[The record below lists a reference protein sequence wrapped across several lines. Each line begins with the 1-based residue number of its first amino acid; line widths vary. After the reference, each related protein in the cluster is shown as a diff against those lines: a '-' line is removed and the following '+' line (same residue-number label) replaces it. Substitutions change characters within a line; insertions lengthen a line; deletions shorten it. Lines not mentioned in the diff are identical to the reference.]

1 MLTQASI
8 RADLTAVIR
17 QSGWGWGP
25 WKVLVWSKVLNPH
38 CWRINGAFT
47 KEEECNA
54 ILWKSSS
61 WTHRVSTH
69 LNPDACLR
77 WDLRKW
83 LQLAASGGEA
93 EDNIVL
99 LTPCM
104 PLSVPLSVSHAVFHK
119 HYNLGN
125 ETNLCLSVCRLYLS
139 RSVTLRHLSL
149 KSHVISRNAFALFE
163 VVKVSSL
170 PLQADTI
177 SVCEAV
183 SDLYQWFTSPSVISR
198 LQPERKNPASMNHTE
213 ALFQNWHV
221 IEANNLDWNKSIHE

>member
-1 MLTQASI
+1 MRLRPLESAC
-8 RADLTAVIR
+8 
-17 QSGWGWGP
+17 
-25 WKVLVWSKVLNPH
+25 LVKGVEPLPLEDKWCFHKGGRVP
-38 CWRINGAFT
+38 
-47 KEEECNA
+47 ECNG

-61 WTHRVSTH
+61 WTHTVSTH

-77 WDLRKW
+77 WDLRKL
-83 LQLAASGGEA
+83 LQLAASGGES

-119 HYNLGN
+119 HYNLRN

-139 RSVTLRHLSL
+139 RSVTRRHLSL

-170 PLQADTI
+170 P
-177 SVCEAV
+177 
-183 SDLYQWFTSPSVISR
+183 
-198 LQPERKNPASMNHTE
+198 
-213 ALFQNWHV
+213 
-221 IEANNLDWNKSIHE
+221 